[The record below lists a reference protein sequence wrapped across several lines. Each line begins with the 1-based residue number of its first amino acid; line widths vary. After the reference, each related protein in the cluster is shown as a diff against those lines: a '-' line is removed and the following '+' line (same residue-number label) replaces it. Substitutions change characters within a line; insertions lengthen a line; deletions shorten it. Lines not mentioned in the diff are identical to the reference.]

1 MGVKIKLDTFEG
13 PLDLLL
19 HLIERAEVDIWEVS
33 ISRITDQY
41 MAVLREMQELELDVA
56 SDFLVMAATL
66 LAIKS
71 RMLLPRQEP
80 EELGEEEAEEE
91 IDPREQ
97 LIERLIEYKKYR
109 KLAEVLGEREQERLQ
124 VYTRPPLDLSA
135 YTKEENPLQGVR
147 LEEMMELFIEAMK
160 KSRREEPLAHVAREE
175 ISVSERMREID
186 RLAQDRD
193 EPLFFSELI
202 QGPSVTRELLITTFL
217 ALLELMKLRRILCRQ
232 DRLFDD
238 IRIEGIGRKGEESDE
253 WLVASGFD

>member
-41 MAVLREMQELELDVA
+41 MSVLREMQELELDVA

-97 LIERLIEYKKYR
+97 LTERLIEYKKYR

-124 VYTRPPLDLSA
+124 VQLFHLIGKHSGHSWQEIEDFFLRDRFLSA
-135 YTKEENPLQGVR
+135 P
-147 LEEMMELFIEAMK
+147 EALAYGLVDEILGDIGDVIK
-160 KSRREEPLAHVAREE
+160 LAHSD
-175 ISVSERMREID
+175 ISVNFN
-186 RLAQDRD
+186 QT
-193 EPLFFSELI
+193 
-202 QGPSVTRELLITTFL
+202 V
-217 ALLELMKLRRILCRQ
+217 
-232 DRLFDD
+232 
-238 IRIEGIGRKGEESDE
+238 
-253 WLVASGFD
+253 